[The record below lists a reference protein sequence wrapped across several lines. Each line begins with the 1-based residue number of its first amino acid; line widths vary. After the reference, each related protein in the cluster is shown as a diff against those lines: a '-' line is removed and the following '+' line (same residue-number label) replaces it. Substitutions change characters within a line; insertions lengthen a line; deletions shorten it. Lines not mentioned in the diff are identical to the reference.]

1 VPAAGGPIRKFDGA
15 GAVPVQWPAMWWGF
29 LIWSTLNLTAPA
41 DSGPQVSLV
50 PAQPR
55 QGQVVRVEVSGIGLA
70 DRVAGELFGRPL
82 YFYRDSAGRV
92 RALAAVPLDA
102 EPGSHP
108 VLIKVTPLLDD
119 AVFSGRPLI
128 VVAGDF
134 PVQRLRVARRYVT
147 PPPELKRR
155 LRRERAELDLVQHAP
170 PAPRLWRGDFSWP
183 RRDRITSD
191 FGLQRVFN
199 GQPKG
204 RHLGLDIDGQR
215 GDPVRALGAGRVV
228 LVAHRYFCGR
238 TVVVDHGRGLHS
250 TYCHLADYAVAEG
263 ERVERGQRLGGVGA
277 SGRVTGS
284 HLHLAVDVQ
293 GRPVDPLSLFDLPL
307 AEPGAAE
314 PPAPAAIAMDR
325 DWDVLDPERG
335 DGSERALL
343 EQAGRA
349 LGAWRLV
356 LARSAF
362 DGDDLRAVAAAP
374 AEEPLLRALRERL
387 GIPVV
392 LADLLYFI
400 DDVLQAGRWGLRGER
415 VWVTSSRARRAGILV
430 RPDEVFDG
438 VEPRRYGARGGRLHI
453 YRPSGGAGIRP
464 AADGAPPCANW
475 IGRYPNPRGRPAKL
489 AALRRRNP
497 VFADRIRSLIGQLEA
512 QGADVVL
519 FSTVR
524 DPRRGY
530 LMWGAFELARARSR
544 RAVRRWVAELDRLNR
559 QWAMHVPIRWQH
571 PDGWRAT
578 VRAADRMA
586 NAYDVVYATRHGARS
601 SSHYDAEAADLTAWD
616 LPRRLRLV
624 APDGT
629 RRVFDLSAPHHPRD
643 LSLEPELI
651 AWIETH
657 FGLEKLR
664 ADYPHWSDNRLPL
677 VPLRLADSG

>member
-1 VPAAGGPIRKFDGA
+1 MNWWLAIWTTLTLIAPAPGGPQLR
-15 GAVPVQWPAMWWGF
+15 
-29 LIWSTLNLTAPA
+29 LTPE
-41 DSGPQVSLV
+41 
-50 PAQPR
+50 QPR
-55 QGQVVRVEVSGIGLA
+55 QGQLVRLEVSGMGLA
-70 DRVAGELFGRPL
+70 DRLAGEAFGRPL
-82 YFYRDSAGRV
+82 YFYRDSAGRA
-92 RALAAVPLDA
+92 RALVAVPLDA
-102 EPGSHP
+102 PPGSHGLTVRVAP
-108 VLIKVTPLLDD
+108 AWGDPI
-119 AVFSGRPLI
+119 FSGRPI
-128 VVAGDF
+128 EVAAGDF
-134 PVQRLRVARRYVT
+134 PIQRLRVARRYVT

-204 RHLGLDIDGQR
+204 RHLGLDIDGER
-215 GDPVRALGAGRVV
+215 GDAVRALGAGRVV

-250 TYCHLADYAVAEG
+250 TYCHLADYAVAAG

-284 HLHLAVDVQ
+284 HLHLAVDLQ

-307 AEPGAAE
+307 AEPGAAA

-325 DWDVLDPERG
+325 DWDVLDPDHG

-362 DGDDLRAVAAAP
+362 DGDDLRAVAAKSAK
-374 AEEPLLRALRERL
+374 EPLLRALRERL
-387 GIPVV
+387 GRPVV
-392 LADLLYFI
+392 TADFLYFV

-415 VWVTSSRARRAGILV
+415 VWVGAGRARRAGILL
-430 RPDEVFDG
+430 RPDEVFEG
-438 VEPRRYGARGGRLHI
+438 AAPRRYGERGGRLYI
-453 YRPSGGAGIRP
+453 YRPSGGATMRP
-464 AADGAPPCANW
+464 APDGAPPCANW
-475 IGRYPNPRGRPAKL
+475 VKRFANPRGRRAKL
-489 AALRRRNP
+489 AALGRRNP
-497 VFADRIRSLIGQLEA
+497 VFADRIRSLMAQLEA
-512 QGADVVL
+512 QGADVAL
-519 FSTVR
+519 WSTVR

-544 RAVRRWVAELDRLNR
+544 RAVRRWVAELDRLNE

-586 NAYDVVYATRHGARS
+586 SAYDVVYATRGGARS
-601 SSHYDAEAADLTAWD
+601 SSHYDAEAADLTAVD

-624 APDGT
+624 APDGAQ
-629 RRVFDLSAPHHPRD
+629 RVFDLSAPHHPRD

-677 VPLRLADSG
+677 APIRLADSG